1 MSQDFGALAELQL
14 ALRGLRLDVGSFH
27 LIHYRSLHGVL
38 ATGKHSGSHWLK
50 WMLTNALAHQY
61 GVPPPAYSTGAAA
74 DAIVGHPSLPWNY
87 PGLPRIGHTHTIP
100 SRLVNLP
107 MLREIKLP
115 RVVVLVRDIP
125 EALVS
130 HYIKRVH
137 RHGMTLSQY
146 AMRPAP
152 GRRRGPADAWWYI
165 NFFNRW
171 GAFAAAHP
179 EDTLIVRYEDMQAD
193 VARCLRRVADHFQLN
208 LSADAIEAGLAV
220 SGRDAVKERLDPH
233 GREIVVP
240 AEADR
245 KAISLS
251 AEAETFLREVL
262 ASRLRYDFGYGYRGA
277 QMAPLPAG
285 VWAIPHAASAAR

>member
-1 MSQDFGALAELQL
+1 MSRDFGARAELQL

-27 LIHYRSLHGVL
+27 LIHYRSLQGVL

-50 WMLTNALAHQY
+50 WMLTNALARQY
-61 GVPPPAYSTGAAA
+61 GVAPPAYSSGPAA

-87 PGLPRIGHTHTIP
+87 PSLPRIGHTHTIP
-100 SRLVNLP
+100 SRLLNAP
-107 MLREIKLP
+107 GLRAIPLP

-130 HYIKRVH
+130 HYMKRVH
-137 RHGMTLSQY
+137 RHGMTLSEY

-179 EDTLIVRYEDMQAD
+179 DDTLIVRYEDMQAD
-193 VARCLRRVADHFQLN
+193 VGRCLRRVADHFRLD
-208 LSADAIEAGLAV
+208 LGPEAIEAGLAV
-220 SGRDAVKERLDPH
+220 SAREAIQQRLDPK

-240 AEADR
+240 AEEDR
-245 KAISLS
+245 KAISL
-251 AEAETFLREVL
+251 APDAAGFLREVL
-262 ASRLRYDFGYGYRGA
+262 ADRLRYDFGYGYRGA
-277 QMAPLPAG
+277 RMTPLPAN
-285 VWAIPHAASAAR
+285 VWAIPRAASPAA